1 MQESPI
7 HFVSHT
13 EIIKFLELTLSN
25 YIVCIQNPGTTT
37 KDLLKFSIQK
47 PHPVQD
53 GEKQTLYTLFS
64 GRTKGVLPPFSPP
77 PPDNSLYT
85 ASNRIAYLKN

>member
-1 MQESPI
+1 MQEGPI

-25 YIVCIQNPGTTT
+25 YIVCIKNPGTTT

-47 PHPVQD
+47 THPVQD
-53 GEKQTLYTLFS
+53 AEK
-64 GRTKGVLPPFSPP
+64 
-77 PPDNSLYT
+77 
-85 ASNRIAYLKN
+85 